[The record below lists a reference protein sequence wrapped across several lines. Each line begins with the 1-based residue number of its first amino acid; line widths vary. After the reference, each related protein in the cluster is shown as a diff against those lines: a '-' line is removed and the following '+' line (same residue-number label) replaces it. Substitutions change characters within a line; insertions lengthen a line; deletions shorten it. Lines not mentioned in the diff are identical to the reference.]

1 MKSIVAYLNG
11 LPPIGVLRDR
21 QAKVNALPA
30 LRSSGRLQSP
40 PLHFGDCRCFAR
52 RSQSPPLRFGDG
64 SQSASEEQL

>member
-1 MKSIVAYLNG
+1 MKSIVAYLDG
-11 LPPIGVLRDR
+11 LPPIGDLR

-64 SQSASEEQL
+64 SQSAGEEQL